1 MPWGSHCS
9 MWHICEMSVAF
20 IADSRPWKKST
31 LCLDVPSP
39 TEREEEQQEMMIGV
53 ALGEGKGQTP
63 LPHDVMHFL
72 EL

>member
-9 MWHICEMSVAF
+9 MRHTREMSVAF
-20 IADSRPWKKST
+20 KLADSRPWKKST

-53 ALGEGKGQTP
+53 LLGEGKGQTP
-63 LPHDVMHFL
+63 PP
-72 EL
+72 